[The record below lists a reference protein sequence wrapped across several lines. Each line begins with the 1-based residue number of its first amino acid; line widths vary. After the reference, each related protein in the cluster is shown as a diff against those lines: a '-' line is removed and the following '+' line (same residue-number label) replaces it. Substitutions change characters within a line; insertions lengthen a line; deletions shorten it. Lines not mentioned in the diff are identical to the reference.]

1 MPSFLT
7 DAELKTSLAA
17 TIKVASG
24 DLPAYWDT
32 LITECNSAAYL
43 DVRGGLIQRGFTAVQ
58 ADAWDR
64 GKEFQKDIGLY
75 WLLVK
80 GAGLHEYDQK
90 FVMLLDRRKELQTVL
105 VEIAGGATQTPTGDP
120 STAIFNR
127 LDTTNDRW
135 TMETPL

>member
-17 TIKVASG
+17 TLKVASG

-32 LITECNSAAYL
+32 LVTECNSAAYL
-43 DVRGGLIQRGFTAVQ
+43 DVRGGLLQRGFTSTQV
-58 ADAWDR
+58 DAWDR
-64 GKEFQKDIGLY
+64 GKEFQRDIGLY

-90 FVMLLDRRKELQTVL
+90 FVMLLDRRKELQTVI
-105 VEIAGGATQTPTGDP
+105 VELNGESHTPAGDP
-120 STAIFNR
+120 PTARFNR
-127 LDTTNDRW
+127 FDTTNDQW
-135 TMETPL
+135 TMEKPL